1 MKSPF
6 TIDFCKVKHKLH
18 VLLPKERIRLQKQ
31 SNKYKA
37 NIQQCNQSIQC
48 PVCKIHAW
56 YSGSQRSWTIP
67 LPGSSVCVK
76 HSSSQARSTPPL
88 LLLLVVVCSLG
99 VFIATSMHHHQWNP
113 GLHDSF
119 NSVVSTAM
127 EAAYSQRNYPGN
139 ICQID
144 VIPKSQRFSDKILNA
159 RYGEPLLIVS
169 HRSPRERENY
179 RLLPLPLVAFQNIE
193 VWLYSWIYH
202 ILQR

>member
-1 MKSPF
+1 MIFWVPKIFQALPF
-6 TIDFCKVKHKLH
+6 VSNIAHLRLDPLH
-18 VLLPKERIRLQKQ
+18 HC
-31 SNKYKA
+31 Y
-37 NIQQCNQSIQC
+37 C
-48 PVCKIHAW
+48 
-56 YSGSQRSWTIP
+56 SWW
-67 LPGSSVCVK
+67 LS
-76 HSSSQARSTPPL
+76 
-88 LLLLVVVCSLG
+88 CSLG
-99 VFIATSMHHHQWNP
+99 VFIATSIHHHQWNP

-127 EAAYSQRNYPGN
+127 EAAYSPRNYPGN

-193 VWLYSWIYH
+193 V
-202 ILQR
+202 